1 MPVTSSASPTHR
13 TPRMRV
19 LSSALRRLLPA
30 VLAAAAALLA
40 GTAGAQTTTG
50 GIRGR
55 VTDPAGTPLP
65 AATVVAVN
73 EQTGFSN
80 GAQSDEQGI
89 FTIRLLPPGTYRVT
103 ARRLGSQQVEVAGVR
118 VALATNATQNFTLT
132 PVAVTL
138 QGVQVTA
145 DRPVDATETGVAQ
158 TVSTEQIENLPALG
172 RDFTDFIN
180 LSGFVS
186 PTPEA
191 TTGGQFSI
199 AGQRPSQTSIQID
212 GVDANNAFF
221 GENRGGSRIPFNFS
235 LESIREFQIVTNGY
249 DVEYGNYSGGV
260 VNIVTQSGGND
271 FDATVY
277 GNYRGDRLTGENFDG
292 SRPRN
297 FEVQQYSAQVSGPVV
312 KDKLFYL
319 FSLDGQR
326 RREPFRPINSA
337 NASTP
342 EFAAGLER
350 FYDILETQYG
360 IENAGASY
368 DEFETSNDVLTLFG
382 RVDWTISQANRFSLR
397 HNYSDHDNLNETGS
411 ARGGVSQAESFKNT
425 SNSLVGELT
434 SSFGETRSN
443 VLRFQWSGENR
454 PRVGN
459 ELRPEILVRS
469 VVPGQSIE
477 YGGSFISFNNRL
489 VEDKVQLI
497 DNFTWQ
503 VGSHAL
509 KVGTNNVLTWVRND
523 FWLNGSGGFV
533 FSDLDALE
541 AGTPT
546 SYTRNIR
553 ADGSPPSAEF
563 QVQEYSLYAQDEWQA
578 TPRIFVSAG
587 VRYDVARY
595 ADAPLRV
602 VEAERAFGIETG
614 LSPVDKNNISPRLS
628 VTYDVNGDAT
638 QLVRA
643 GVGLFYGRVPYVLG
657 GNVAQTEIP
666 LLALECTGSAAEG
679 DPDAPP
685 PVLGA
690 GGYAGYD
697 PSGADNPFNCAGAAG
712 IGGVPEYS
720 FWNPEFEL
728 PETIKA
734 NLGYERLLGP
744 GTKLSF
750 DFIYTASNKL
760 YTVRNVNLREAQ
772 FVLAGEGSRR
782 VFVPEGSFTPSDA
795 GTSARHLNTD
805 FADIYVN
812 YNDGAARSQ
821 AASIGID
828 HRFSDDVSVQG
839 SYTYTAAN
847 DNSSFS
853 CCTSNAGFGDR
864 KVGALGP
871 NVTGGIGDEGSGWG
885 PSDFVRNHTVVV
897 SGFTKLPWGVTMSA
911 IWRLQSGTP
920 WGPEQSG
927 DLNGDG
933 EEFNDLP
940 YIFPVDE
947 LPIAIPG
954 GVSDAEALEF
964 VAQQRARY
972 ARYLADNECIGD
984 HVGRIIPRSTCR
996 QPWFNRLDISLR
1008 KRFETLSAQ
1017 SAELS
1022 LDLFNVLNGLNSDWG
1037 QYESVS
1043 AQRRNLLSPERY
1055 DATTNQIL
1063 YTVPQG
1069 FGDKTSLGTNLLL
1082 QFSAQ
1087 VGLRYYF

>member
-1 MPVTSSASPTHR
+1 MPVIPPASSYHRPT
-13 TPRMRV
+13 RMRV
-19 LSSALRRLLPA
+19 LPSALRRSA
-30 VLAAAAALLA
+30 TAALLA
-40 GTAGAQTTTG
+40 IAVLAFAGPLGAQTTTG

-55 VTDPAGTPLP
+55 VTDPAGVPLP
-65 AATVVAVN
+65 SATILAVN

-80 GAQSDEQGI
+80 GAQSDDEGI

-103 ARRLGSQQVEVAGVR
+103 ARRLGSQQVEIASVR
-118 VALATNATQNFTLT
+118 VSLATNTTQNFTLV

-145 DRPVDATETGVAQ
+145 ERPVDATETGVSQ
-158 TVSTEQIENLPALG
+158 TVTTEQIAALPALG

-186 PTPEA
+186 PTPEE

-260 VNIVTQSGGND
+260 INIVTKSGGNE
-271 FDATVY
+271 FEGSVY
-277 GNYRGDRLTGENFDG
+277 ANYRGDQLTADDFAGN
-292 SRPRN
+292 PPNN
-297 FEVQQYSAQVSGPVV
+297 FEVQQYSGQVSGPIV

-337 NASTP
+337 NARTP
-342 EFAAGLER
+342 AFAAGLER

-360 IENAGASY
+360 IENAAAGY
-368 DEFETSNDVLTLFG
+368 DEFETTNDVLTLFG

-397 HNYSDHDNLNETGS
+397 HNFSDYDNLNEGGS
-411 ARGGVSQAESFKNT
+411 ARGGRSQHEALRNT
-425 SNSLVGELT
+425 TNSLVGELT
-434 SSFGETRSN
+434 SSFGETRAN
-443 VLRFQWSGENR
+443 VFRFQWSGEDR

-459 ELRPEILVRS
+459 ELRPEILVNS

-477 YGGSFISFNNRL
+477 YGGSFIAFNNRL
-489 VEDKVQLI
+489 VEDKVQVI

-503 VGSHAL
+503 LGSHAL
-509 KVGTNNVLTWVRND
+509 KVGTNNVFSRIEND

-541 AGTPT
+541 AGRP
-546 SYTRNIR
+546 SRYSRNIR
-553 ADGSPPSAEF
+553 ADGQPPSATF
-563 QVQEYSLYAQDEWQA
+563 DVQEYSLYAQDEWQV

-587 VRYDVARY
+587 LRYDVARY

-602 VEAERAFGIETG
+602 VEVERAFGIETG
-614 LSPVDKNNISPRLS
+614 LAPNDENNVSPRLS

-666 LLALECTGSAAEG
+666 LLALECTGDAAEG

-685 PVLGA
+685 PVLGY
-690 GGYAGYD
+690 GSWD
-697 PSGADNPFNCAGAAG
+697 PSGADNPFNCAGVSG
-712 IGGVPEYS
+712 VGGVPEYS
-720 FWNPEFEL
+720 FWHSDFEL

-734 NLGYERLLGP
+734 NLGYERLVGAN
-744 GTKLSF
+744 TKLTF

-760 YTVRNVNLREAQ
+760 YTVRNINLRDPQ
-772 FVLAGEGSRR
+772 FVIAGEDNRR
-782 VFVPEGSFTPSDA
+782 VFVPEGSFTPSDEA
-795 GTSARHLNTD
+795 SSARHRNTD

-812 YNDGAARSQ
+812 YNDGTARSQ
-821 AASIGID
+821 AVSIAVD
-828 HRFSDDVSVQG
+828 HRFTDDFSVQG

-853 CCTSNAGFGDR
+853 CCTSNEGYRERRIG
-864 KVGALGP
+864 VLGP
-871 NVTGGIGDEGSGWG
+871 NVPGGVGDEAAGWG
-885 PSDFVRNHTVVV
+885 PSDFVRNHTLVL
-897 SGFTKLPWGVTMSA
+897 SGFTKLPWNITMSA
-911 IWRLQSGTP
+911 IWRLQSGSP

-933 EEFNDLP
+933 EEFNDRP
-940 YIFPVDE
+940 YIFRPEELPVD
-947 LPIAIPG
+947 AG
-954 GVSDAEALEF
+954 SGTAAEQLET
-964 VAQQRARY
+964 VAQNRARY
-972 ARYLADNECIGD
+972 ARYLADNECVGD
-984 HVGRIIPRSTCR
+984 YVGQIIPRNSCR
-996 QPWFNRLDISLR
+996 QPWFNRLDVSLR
-1008 KRFETLSAQ
+1008 RRFETTSTQA
-1017 SAELS
+1017 AELS
-1022 LDLFNVLNGLNSDWG
+1022 IDLFNVLNGLSSDWG

-1043 AQRRNLLSPERY
+1043 NQRRNLLAPTRY
-1055 DATTNQIL
+1055 DPTTGEIL
-1063 YTVPQG
+1063 YTVPDD
-1069 FGDKTSLGTNLLL
+1069 FGDKTPLGTNLLL